1 VREDINLKV
10 EEVREEM
17 NSSNQE
23 MKAQLAEIKSLIQ
36 QLSKQE

>member
-23 MKAQLAEIKSLIQ
+23 MKAQLAQIKSLIQ